1 MDTSLRPREV
11 DVQRMLACEVHI
23 GTRNSDF
30 QMERYVWRRRA
41 DGIHLIHL
49 GKTMEKLKLAAQI
62 IATIENPQDVC
73 VVSARPYGQRA
84 TLKFAQYTSARAS
97 PPNPRPMP

>member
-49 GKTMEKLKLAAQI
+49 GRPQEVW
-62 IATIENPQDVC
+62 ATFDVDMQP
-73 VVSARPYGQRA
+73 VYKW
-84 TLKFAQYTSARAS
+84 LY
-97 PPNPRPMP
+97 NI